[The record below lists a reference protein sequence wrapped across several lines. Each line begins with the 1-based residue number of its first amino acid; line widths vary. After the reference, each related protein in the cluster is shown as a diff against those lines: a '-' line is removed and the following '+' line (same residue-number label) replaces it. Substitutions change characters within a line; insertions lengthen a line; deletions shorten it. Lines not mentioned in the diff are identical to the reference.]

1 MNVSSLPSFPDLDY
15 TTSQT
20 NSQLSH
26 KHQPFGNGLSV
37 PAATATPAT
46 QFPNPGRK
54 CSLGG
59 VGSTEKKSELRVA
72 EE

>member
-1 MNVSSLPSFPDLDY
+1 MHVSTLSSFPDLDY

-26 KHQPFGNGLSV
+26 KQQTFGNGLSV
-37 PAATATPAT
+37 PAATAT
-46 QFPNPGRK
+46 QFPNSGRK